1 MTLKKH
7 ISITGLITAII
18 LLSSCNTKKHA
29 SETVFTASISPI
41 KYLVEY
47 ITCGDFRVEVLVPDG
62 ASPESYSPSASQIVH
77 VEDSR
82 LIFTS
87 GLLDFEQELIARLP
101 INKEAIVD
109 LSRHIDI
116 KKGSCSHSHDA
127 TGHGHGVD
135 PHIWTSPEQLKIMAA
150 DTYEAVHRLFPDS
163 TRYSQAYETLKEK
176 LDAASQEIRE
186 KVAAS
191 PTRSFIIYHPALTYY
206 ADDYGL
212 TQIPLENEGK
222 EPSAVQME
230 SIIRKAHEQGIKVVL
245 YQKQFP
251 LTVVSTA
258 ATDIGAVPIEIDPLK
273 EDIISEILRITD
285 IITAHETGVA
295 P

>member
-1 MTLKKH
+1 
-7 ISITGLITAII
+7 
-18 LLSSCNTKKHA
+18 
-29 SETVFTASISPI
+29 
-41 KYLVEY
+41 
-47 ITCGDFRVEVLVPDG
+47 
-62 ASPESYSPSASQIVH
+62 
-77 VEDSR
+77 
-82 LIFTS
+82 
-87 GLLDFEQELIARLP
+87 
-101 INKEAIVD
+101 
-109 LSRHIDI
+109 
-116 KKGSCSHSHDA
+116 
-127 TGHGHGVD
+127 
-135 PHIWTSPEQLKIMAA
+135 MAA

-176 LDAASQEIRE
+176 LDAASREIRE

-251 LTVVSTA
+251 LTVVSTV

>member
-1 MTLKKH
+1 M
-7 ISITGLITAII
+7 
-18 LLSSCNTKKHA
+18 
-29 SETVFTASISPI
+29 FTASISPI

-62 ASPESYSPSASQIVH
+62 GSSESYSPSESQIVH
-77 VEDSR
+77 VGVSR

-127 TGHGHGVD
+127 TGHGVD

-176 LDAASQEIRE
+176 LDAASREIRE

-273 EDIISEILRITD
+273 EDIVSEILRITD